1 MVYVVF
7 GVRPEM
13 TPVRGSADVRLMG
26 GAKSVYVTPPFREY
40 WYLVA
45 VVSPME
51 SGVHVRLAV
60 VAPYVTVRSNG
71 VEKFT

>member
-13 TPVRGSADVRLMG
+13 TPVRGSADVRLIG
-26 GAKSVYVTPPFREY
+26 GLKAVYVPPFKEY
-40 WYLVA
+40 RYSVA

-60 VAPYVTVRSNG
+60 VAPYVTLRSNG